1 MTREFELFVECC
13 AVACSSSAAQVM
25 PTRRCLLYQ
34 FRRRSV
40 IRQHAPLGVVRD
52 VSKGAEM
59 SDEVLAICARSS
71 FRYSCSPKAVVEK
84 ALVDIEAWL
93 EDGVAD
99 K

>member
-1 MTREFELFVECC
+1 
-13 AVACSSSAAQVM
+13 
-25 PTRRCLLYQ
+25 
-34 FRRRSV
+34 
-40 IRQHAPLGVVRD
+40 
-52 VSKGAEM
+52 M

>member
-1 MTREFELFVECC
+1 MNLQIEVLNNTAAHPLPKLCQRG
-13 AVACSSSAAQVM
+13 VACSINSDDA
-25 PTRRCLLYQ
+25 LL
-34 FRRRSV
+34 FGSTLLSEFEMCRKE
-40 IRQHAPLGVVRD
+40 L
-52 VSKGAEM
+52 KM

-71 FRYSCSPKAVVEK
+71 FRYSCSPKVVVEK